1 MARPDLSNIDET
13 LKTLGPLPK
22 ELARQLTEQLGSPRI
37 DVRRADELL
46 ASLGAASPR
55 PPVQEP
61 DEDKDEAFVI
71 DIDPDDD
78 D

>member
-1 MARPDLSNIDET
+1 VARPDLSNIDET
-13 LKTLGPLPK
+13 LQTLGPLPK
-22 ELARQLTEQLGSPRI
+22 ELDRQLTELLGSARI

-46 ASLGAASPR
+46 ASLGAASAR
-55 PPVQEP
+55 QAVQEP
-61 DEDKDEAFVI
+61 DEDNDEAFLI

>member
-22 ELARQLTEQLGSPRI
+22 ELDRQLTELLGSARI

-46 ASLGAASPR
+46 ASLGTASTR
-55 PPVQEP
+55 QPVQDP
-61 DEDKDEAFVI
+61 DEDKDEVFVI